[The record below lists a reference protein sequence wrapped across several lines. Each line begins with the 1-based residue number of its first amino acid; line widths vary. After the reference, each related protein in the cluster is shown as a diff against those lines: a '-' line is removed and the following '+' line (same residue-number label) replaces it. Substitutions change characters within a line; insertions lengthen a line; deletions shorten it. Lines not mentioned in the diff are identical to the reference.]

1 MGAVPADHLTLGKR
15 GEQLACD
22 FLREVGC
29 EILVRGYRFSRAEVD
44 IVMRGPAGLHFVEVK
59 TRRWP
64 DERAAFEAVS
74 RAKQRNV
81 MAAAGRYCDDHDYA
95 GDIQF
100 DVVVVLIDPG
110 DNVRIT
116 WRQDAFGFWN

>member
-1 MGAVPADHLTLGKR
+1 MSAVSAAHLTLGER

-29 EILVRGYRFSRAEVD
+29 EILVRNYRFSRAEID
-44 IVMRGPAGLHFVEVK
+44 IVARGPAGVHFVEVK
-59 TRRWP
+59 TRRWQ
-64 DERAAFEAVS
+64 DVDAALDAVD
-74 RAKQRNV
+74 RRKQRNI
-81 MAAAGRYCDDHDYA
+81 MAAAGRFCDDHDYQ

-100 DVVVVLIDPG
+100 DVVVVLVG
-110 DNVRIT
+110 AGGQVRIT

>member
-1 MGAVPADHLTLGKR
+1 MPADHLTLGKR

-29 EILVRGYRFSRAEVD
+29 EILVRNYRFSRAEDD
-44 IVMRGPAGLHFVEVK
+44 IVASGRAGLHFVEVK
-59 TRRWP
+59 TRRRR
-64 DERAAFEAVS
+64 DLDAALDAVD
-74 RAKQRNV
+74 RRKQRNV
-81 MAAAGRYCDDHDYA
+81 MAAAGRYCDDHGYD

-100 DVVVVLIDPG
+100 DVVVVLVDRG
-110 DNVRIT
+110 GNAQVT

>member
-1 MGAVPADHLTLGKR
+1 MPAAHLTLGER

-29 EILVRGYRFSRAEVD
+29 EILVRNYRFSRAEVD
-44 IVMRGPAGLHFVEVK
+44 VVARGPAGLHFVEVK
-59 TRRWP
+59 TRRWH
-64 DERAAFEAVS
+64 DVDAALAAVG
-74 RAKQRNV
+74 RRKQHNI
-81 MAAAGRYCDDHDYA
+81 MAAAGRYCDDHDYR

-100 DVVVVLIDPG
+100 DVVVVLVDRG

>member
-1 MGAVPADHLTLGKR
+1 MSAVPAAHLTLGRR

-29 EILVRGYRFSRAEVD
+29 EILVRNYRFSRAEVD
-44 IVMRGPAGLHFVEVK
+44 IIARGPAGLHFIEVK
-59 TRRWP
+59 TRRWQ
-64 DERAAFEAVS
+64 DVAAALDAVS
-74 RAKQRNV
+74 RRKQRNV
-81 MAAAGRYCDDHDYA
+81 MAAAGRYCDDEDYT

-100 DVVVVLIDPG
+100 DVVVILVG
-110 DNVRIT
+110 ACGEVKIT